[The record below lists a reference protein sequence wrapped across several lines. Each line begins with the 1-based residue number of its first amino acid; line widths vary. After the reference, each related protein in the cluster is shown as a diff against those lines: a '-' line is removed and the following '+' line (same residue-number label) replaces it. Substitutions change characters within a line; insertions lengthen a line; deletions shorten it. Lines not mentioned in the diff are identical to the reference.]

1 MHYLGMGAHHR
12 SRDGHDGVEFAVWA
26 PSASAACVVADFNG
40 WQLGAHPMHVEH
52 GAGIWRTFIAGAQ
65 EGARYK
71 FAICAADG
79 TWLPLKA
86 DPYAFRCELRPD
98 TASIVTRLP
107 ASESNAWTL
116 ARGGMQHRGAPTAI
130 YEVHLGSWQ
139 RVPEEGNR
147 FLSYDELAD
156 RLLPYVKDMGFT
168 HLEMMPISEHPFDG
182 SWGYQPI
189 GLYAPTSRFGTPQE
203 FRNFV
208 DRAHAMG
215 LGVIVDWVAG
225 HFPSDEHGLA
235 RFDGTALY
243 EHADPRQ
250 GWHPDW
256 DTYIFNFG
264 RHEVA
269 DYLVNNALFWLQEY
283 GIDGLRVDA
292 VASMLY
298 LDYSREA
305 GEWVPNQYGGREN
318 LEAIEFLKRTNE
330 TVYRDVPGI
339 ITVAEESTAWP
350 KVSAPTYL
358 GGLGFG
364 FKWNM
369 GWMHDTLQ
377 YLSHEPVHRKYHH
390 NELTFSLI
398 YAFDENFVLPLS
410 HDEVVHGKGSILEKM
425 PGDPWQQFANV
436 RLLYSY
442 MYAHPGKKLLFMGDE
457 FAQGR
462 EWNHDRSLDW
472 NLLADDR
479 GPHAGVKLLV
489 RDLNYLYR
497 CTGPLY
503 ERDSERE
510 SFSWIDHQD
519 VENSAIAFVRYG
531 ADPHDVLV
539 VACNF
544 TPVVRCGYRIGV
556 PAADAYEEVFNSD
569 SGCYGGSNVGNLG
582 RVDVDAIPSHGRE
595 QSMAITLP
603 PLASVYFRPVRG

>member
-1 MHYLGMGAHHR
+1 MHYQWMGAHHR
-12 SRDGHDGVEFAVWA
+12 SRDGNDGVEFAVWA
-26 PSASAACVVADFNG
+26 PSASGACVVADFNG
-40 WQLGAHPMHVEH
+40 WRIGAHPMDVEH
-52 GAGIWRTFIAGAQ
+52 ATGIWRVFVPGAH

-71 FAICAADG
+71 FAIRAG
-79 TWLPLKA
+79 NGEWLPLKA

-98 TASIVTRLP
+98 TASVVSRLP
-107 ASESNAWTL
+107 TSTSNAWTH
-116 ARGGMQHRGAPTAI
+116 ARGGIQHRGAPMAI

-139 RVPEEGNR
+139 RVPEENNR

-156 RLLPYVKDMGFT
+156 RLLPYVKEMGFT
-168 HLEMMPISEHPFDG
+168 HIELMPISEHPFDG

-215 LGVIVDWVAG
+215 IGVIIDWVAG

-235 RFDGTALY
+235 RFDGTHLY

-269 DYLVNNALFWLQEY
+269 DYLVNNALFWLQVY
-283 GIDGLRVDA
+283 GVDGLRVDA

-298 LDYSREA
+298 LDYSREP

-390 NELTFSLI
+390 DELTFSLI

-425 PGDPWQQFANV
+425 PGDRWQQFANV

-457 FAQGR
+457 FAQSR
-462 EWNHDRSLDW
+462 EWSHDRSLDW
-472 NLLADDR
+472 DLLADD
-479 GPHAGVKLLV
+479 GGLHAGVKTLV
-489 RDLNYLYR
+489 RDLNHLYR

-503 ERDSERE
+503 ERDNERE
-510 SFSWIDHQD
+510 GFSWIDHQD
-519 VENSAIAFVRYG
+519 VENSAIAFVRHG
-531 ADPHDVLV
+531 NDPHDVLV
-539 VACNF
+539 AVCNF
-544 TPVVRCGYRIGV
+544 TPVVRDGYRIGV
-556 PAADAYEEVFNSD
+556 PAADEYEEVFNSD
-569 SGCYGGSNVGNLG
+569 SGRYGGTNVGNLG
-582 RVDVDAIPSHGRE
+582 RVHVDAVASHGHG
-595 QSMAITLP
+595 QSITITLP
-603 PLASVYFRPVRG
+603 PLAAVYFRPVRG

>member
-12 SRDGHDGVEFAVWA
+12 SRDGKDGVEFAVWA

-40 WQLGAHPMHVEH
+40 WQIGAHPMHVEH
-52 GAGIWRTFIAGAQ
+52 GAGIWRAFIPGVQ

-79 TWLPLKA
+79 TRLPLKA

-107 ASESNAWTL
+107 SSSSNAWTL
-116 ARGGMQHRGAPTAI
+116 ARGGMQHRNAPMAI

-156 RLLPYVKDMGFT
+156 RLLPYVKEMGFT
-168 HLEMMPISEHPFDG
+168 HLELMPISEHPFDG

-283 GIDGLRVDA
+283 GVDGLRVDA

-298 LDYSREA
+298 LDYSREP

-369 GWMHDTLQ
+369 GWMHDTLE

-425 PGDPWQQFANV
+425 PGDRWQQFANV

-457 FAQGR
+457 FAQNR

-472 NLLADDR
+472 DLLADDQ
-479 GPHAGVKLLV
+479 GWHAGVKLLV
-489 RDLNYLYR
+489 RDLNHLYR
-497 CTGPLY
+497 CTGALY

-510 SFSWIDHQD
+510 GFSWIDHQD
-519 VENSAIAFVRYG
+519 VENSAIAFVRHG
-531 ADPHDVLV
+531 HESHDVLV
-539 VACNF
+539 AACNF
-544 TPVVRCGYRIGV
+544 TPVVRYGYRIGV

-569 SGCYGGSNVGNLG
+569 SGRYGGTNVGNLG
-582 RVDVDAIPSHGRE
+582 RVQVDAIPSHGRE
-595 QSMAITLP
+595 QSIAITLP
-603 PLASVYFRPVRG
+603 PLASVYFRPVRT

>member
-1 MHYLGMGAHHR
+1 MHYQWMGAHHR
-12 SRDGHDGVEFAVWA
+12 SRDGQDGAEFAVWA
-26 PSASAACVVADFNG
+26 PSARAASVVGDFNG
-40 WQLGAHPMHVEH
+40 WSLDAHPMQVEY
-52 GAGIWRTFIAGAQ
+52 ATGIWRVFVPRVP

-71 FAICAADG
+71 FAIYAADG
-79 TWLPLKA
+79 ALLPLKA
-86 DPYAFRCELRPD
+86 DPYAFASELRPS

-107 ASESNAWTL
+107 ASQSSAWSE
-116 ARGGMQHRGAPTAI
+116 ARSGLQHRAAPMAI

-139 RVPEEGNR
+139 RVPEEANR
-147 FLSYDELAD
+147 FLTYDELAD
-156 RLLPYVKDMGFT
+156 RLLPYVKAMGFT
-168 HLEMMPISEHPFDG
+168 HLELMPISEHPFDG

-208 DRAHAMG
+208 DRAHALG
-215 LGVIVDWVAG
+215 IGVIIDWVAG

-235 RFDGTALY
+235 LFDGTHLY

-264 RHEVA
+264 RTEVA
-269 DYLVNNALFWLQEY
+269 DYLVHNALFWLQEY
-283 GIDGLRVDA
+283 GVDGLRVDA

-298 LDYSREA
+298 LDYSREP
-305 GEWVPNQYGGREN
+305 GEWVPNQFGGREN
-318 LEAIEFLKRTNE
+318 LEALAFLKRTNE

-339 ITVAEESTAWP
+339 VTVAEESTAWP

-369 GWMHDTLQ
+369 GWMHDTLA

-390 NELTFSLI
+390 DELTFSLI

-425 PGDPWQQFANV
+425 PGDRWQQFANV

-457 FAQGR
+457 FAQSR

-472 NLLADDR
+472 DVLIDDQ
-479 GPHAGVKLLV
+479 GWHAGVKLLV
-489 RDLNYLYR
+489 RDLNHLYR
-497 CTGPLY
+497 ATAALY
-503 ERDSERE
+503 ERDNERE
-510 SFSWIDHQD
+510 AFSWIDHQD
-519 VENSAIAFVRYG
+519 VENSAIAFIRH
-531 ADPHDVLV
+531 ANDPGDVLV
-539 VACNF
+539 AVCNF
-544 TPVVRCGYRIGV
+544 TPVVRYGYRIGV
-556 PAADAYEEVFNSD
+556 PAADQYEEVFNSD
-569 SGCYGGSNVGNLG
+569 SARYGGSNVGNMGL
-582 RVDVDAIPSHGRE
+582 VDVDAIPSHGRE
-595 QSMAITLP
+595 QSLSITLP
-603 PLASVYFRPVRG
+603 PLAAVYFRPVRA

>member
-1 MHYLGMGAHHR
+1 MHYHSLGAHRRTH
-12 SRDGHDGVEFAVWA
+12 GGVEGVEFAVWA
-26 PSASAACVVADFNG
+26 PSASAAAVLGDFNG
-40 WQLGAHPMHVEH
+40 WSRDAHAMRVEH
-52 GAGIWRTFIAGAQ
+52 AGGIWRVFVPGV
-65 EGARYK
+65 ENGARYK
-71 FAICAADG
+71 YAICSQHG
-79 TWLPLKA
+79 EWLPLKS
-86 DPYAFRCELRPD
+86 DPYAFAMELRPN
-98 TASIVTRLP
+98 TASIVAALP
-107 ASESNAWTL
+107 HGAPVERIA
-116 ARGGMQHRGAPTAI
+116 QHRGTPMAI

-139 RVPEEGNR
+139 RVPEEDDR
-147 FLSYDELAD
+147 FLTYGELAE
-156 RLLPYVKDMGFT
+156 RLLPYVKAMGFT
-168 HLEMMPISEHPFDG
+168 HIELMPVSEHPFDG

-215 LGVIVDWVAG
+215 IGVIIDWVAG

-283 GIDGLRVDA
+283 GVDGLRVDA

-298 LDYSREA
+298 LDYSRA
-305 GEWVPNQYGGREN
+305 PGEWVPNQYGGREN
-318 LEAIEFLKRTNE
+318 LEAIDFIKRTNE

-339 ITVAEESTAWP
+339 VTVAEESTAWP

-390 NELTFSLI
+390 DELTFSLI
-398 YAFDENFVLPLS
+398 YAFDETFVLPLS

-425 PGDPWQQFANV
+425 PGDRWQQFANV

-457 FAQGR
+457 FAQNR

-472 NLLADDR
+472 DLLTDDR
-479 GPHAGVKLLV
+479 GLHAGVKLLV

-503 ERDSERE
+503 ERDNERE
-510 SFSWIDHQD
+510 GFSWIDHQD
-519 VENSAIAFVRYG
+519 VENSAIAFVRHG
-531 ADPHDVLV
+531 NDPHDVLV
-539 VACNF
+539 AVCNF
-544 TPVVRCGYRIGV
+544 TPVVRYGYRIGV
-556 PAADAYEEVFNSD
+556 PAADQYEEVFNSD
-569 SGCYGGSNVGNLG
+569 SERYGGTNVGNLG
-582 RVDVDAIPSHGRE
+582 RVHVVPVPSHGRA
-595 QSMAITLP
+595 QSIAITLP
-603 PLASVYFRPVRG
+603 PLAAVYFRPVRG

>member
-1 MHYLGMGAHHR
+1 
-12 SRDGHDGVEFAVWA
+12 
-26 PSASAACVVADFNG
+26 
-40 WQLGAHPMHVEH
+40 
-52 GAGIWRTFIAGAQ
+52 
-65 EGARYK
+65 
-71 FAICAADG
+71 
-79 TWLPLKA
+79 
-86 DPYAFRCELRPD
+86 
-98 TASIVTRLP
+98 
-107 ASESNAWTL
+107 
-116 ARGGMQHRGAPTAI
+116 MQHRGAPIAI

-139 RVPEEGNR
+139 RVPEEDNR

-156 RLLPYVKDMGFT
+156 RLLPYVKEMGFT
-168 HLEMMPISEHPFDG
+168 HLELMPISEHPFDG

-235 RFDGTALY
+235 QFDGTALY

-283 GIDGLRVDA
+283 GVDGLRVDA

-318 LEAIEFLKRTNE
+318 LEAIDFLKRTNE

-339 ITVAEESTAWP
+339 MTVAEESTAWP

-390 NELTFSLI
+390 DELTFSLI

-425 PGDPWQQFANV
+425 PGDRWQQFANV

-457 FAQGR
+457 FAQSR

-472 NLLADDR
+472 DLLADDR
-479 GPHAGVKLLV
+479 GWHAGVKLLV
-489 RDLNYLYR
+489 RDLNHLYR

-503 ERDSERE
+503 ERDNERE
-510 SFSWIDHQD
+510 GFSWIDHQD
-519 VENSAIAFVRYG
+519 VENSAIAFVRHG
-531 ADPHDVLV
+531 HDPHDVLV
-539 VACNF
+539 AACNF
-544 TPVVRCGYRIGV
+544 TPVVRYGYRIGV
-556 PAADAYEEVFNSD
+556 PAADEYEEVFNSD
-569 SGCYGGSNVGNLG
+569 SGRYGGTNVGNLG
-582 RVDVDAIPSHGRE
+582 RVHVDAIPSHGRE
-595 QSMAITLP
+595 QSIAITLP

>member
-12 SRDGHDGVEFAVWA
+12 SRDGKDGVEFAVWA

-40 WQLGAHPMHVEH
+40 WQIGAHPMHVEH
-52 GAGIWRTFIAGAQ
+52 GAGIWRAFIPGVQ

-79 TWLPLKA
+79 TRLPLKA

-107 ASESNAWTL
+107 SSGSNAWTL
-116 ARGGMQHRGAPTAI
+116 ARGGMQHRNAPMAI

-156 RLLPYVKDMGFT
+156 RLLPYVKEMGFT
-168 HLEMMPISEHPFDG
+168 HLELMPISEHPFDG

-283 GIDGLRVDA
+283 GVDGLRVDA

-298 LDYSREA
+298 LDYSREP

-369 GWMHDTLQ
+369 GWMHDTLE

-425 PGDPWQQFANV
+425 PGDRWQQFANV

-457 FAQGR
+457 FAQNR

-472 NLLADDR
+472 DLLADDQ
-479 GPHAGVKLLV
+479 GWHAGVKLLV
-489 RDLNYLYR
+489 RDLNHLYR
-497 CTGPLY
+497 CTGALY

-510 SFSWIDHQD
+510 GFSWIDHQD
-519 VENSAIAFVRYG
+519 VENSAIAFVRHG
-531 ADPHDVLV
+531 HDSHDVLV
-539 VACNF
+539 AACNF
-544 TPVVRCGYRIGV
+544 TPVVRYGYRIGV

-569 SGCYGGSNVGNLG
+569 SGRYGGTNVGNLG
-582 RVDVDAIPSHGRE
+582 RVQVDAIPSHGRE
-595 QSMAITLP
+595 QSIAITLP
-603 PLASVYFRPVRG
+603 PLASVYFRPVRT